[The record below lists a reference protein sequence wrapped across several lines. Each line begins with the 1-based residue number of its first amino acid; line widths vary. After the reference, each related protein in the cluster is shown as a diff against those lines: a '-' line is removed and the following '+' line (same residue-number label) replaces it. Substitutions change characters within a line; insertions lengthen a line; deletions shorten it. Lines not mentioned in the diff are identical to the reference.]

1 MKNRLLMDELLDTTR
16 NCFSQIKDDVIRKR
30 DFRGIP
36 LTDCLMSGLAIF
48 NLKYPSL
55 LQFDDDHPS
64 KQFVH
69 NMENLFGVKE
79 VPSDT
84 YLRERLDNVSPRQLR
99 KAYRKLFKKLQR
111 GKKLKLFEFL
121 DGYYLLSLDG
131 TGYFS
136 SHDVFCENCCVKHH
150 KELSIDCQFTV
161 LLKIPSEE
169 AVKSMSPNNAFLYK
183 HDGNWH
189 FVFKTD
195 SHETQKGKII
205 SKAAKALLNKLFCEG
220 VTKKELRLT
229 NNSKIKK
236 LIEQDKNFH
245 KYVCKKTY
253 YHQVLAGALVHPDQ
267 SVVLPFAPEPILKQ
281 DGNNKNDCERV
292 AAKRFITDFRR
303 EHPHLKVI
311 VVEDGLASNAPHIKV
326 LKDNKMSFILGAK
339 EDDHKYLFEEFNA
352 LAKDELT
359 LKRDDTTHRFKWMN
373 GLSLNDSNHD
383 CKVNVLEY
391 WETTKK
397 GTKHFVWVTDINL
410 SKNNVFQI
418 MIGGRAR
425 WKIENETFNTLKNQG
440 YHFEHNFGH
449 GKKHLSSVFAH
460 LMLLAFLIDQIQ
472 QFCCETFQKALKKLK
487 KKRRLWERLRSM
499 FHNFIIKNWHDFLN
513 ALAIEYCVELNLAD
527 NLDTS

>member
-1 MKNRLLMDELLDTTR
+1 MENRLLMDDLLEITR
-16 NCFSQIKDDVIRKR
+16 NCFSEIKDDVVRKR
-30 DFRGIP
+30 NFRGIP
-36 LTDCLMSGLAIF
+36 LADCLMSGLAVF
-48 NLKYPSL
+48 TLKYPSL
-55 LQFDDDHPS
+55 LQFDDDQPS
-64 KQFVH
+64 KQFIN
-69 NMENLFGVKE
+69 NMKNLFGVKKA
-79 VPSDT
+79 PSDT
-84 YLRERLDNVSPRQLR
+84 YLRERLDNVSPRQIR

-111 GKKLKLFEFL
+111 GKKLKLFEFS
-121 DGYYLLSLDG
+121 DDHYLLSLDG

-136 SHDVFCENCCVKHH
+136 SHNVFCENCCVKHH
-150 KELSIDCQFTV
+150 KELSIDCQLTV
-161 LLKIPSEE
+161 LLEIPSEE
-169 AVKSMSPNNAFLYK
+169 TLKVMNTNSAFLYK
-183 HDGNWH
+183 DDGDWH
-189 FVFKTD
+189 FAFKAD
-195 SHETQKGKII
+195 SEKIRKEQII
-205 SKAAKALLNKLFCEG
+205 SKAAKTLLDKLLNKDITGKGL
-220 VTKKELRLT
+220 LLA
-229 NNSKIKK
+229 NNGKIKK
-236 LIEQDKNFH
+236 IIEKDKNFH
-245 KYVCKKTY
+245 KCICKKTY

-267 SVVLPFAPEPILKQ
+267 PVVLPFAPEPILKQ
-281 DGNNKNDCERV
+281 DGMTKNDCERN

-303 EHPHLKVI
+303 EHPHLKII
-311 VVEDGLASNAPHIKV
+311 VVEDGLASNAPHIKM
-326 LKDNKMSFILGAK
+326 LRENKMSFILGAK

-359 LKRDDTTHRFKWMN
+359 LKRGDTTHRFKWMN
-373 GLSLNDSNHD
+373 NLSLNDSNQD

-410 SKNNVFQI
+410 SKDNVFQI

-449 GKKHLSSVFAH
+449 GKKHLSTVFAH

-472 QFCCETFQKALKKLK
+472 QFCCETFQKALKKME

-513 ALAIEYCVELNLAD
+513 AIAIEFCVELNMPG